1 MANRWGVLGLLF
13 LVRTTMAFQ
22 FESVAAI
29 SPVLQRDFGVGLGEI
44 GTLIGL
50 YLLPGVVI
58 ALPGGA
64 IGRVLG
70 DKRTVLVAC
79 SVMFAGNVVMALSD
93 AWTAQMAGRLLSGTG
108 GVICAT

>member
-64 IGRVLG
+64 P
-70 DKRTVLVAC
+70 
-79 SVMFAGNVVMALSD
+79 
-93 AWTAQMAGRLLSGTG
+93 
-108 GVICAT
+108 